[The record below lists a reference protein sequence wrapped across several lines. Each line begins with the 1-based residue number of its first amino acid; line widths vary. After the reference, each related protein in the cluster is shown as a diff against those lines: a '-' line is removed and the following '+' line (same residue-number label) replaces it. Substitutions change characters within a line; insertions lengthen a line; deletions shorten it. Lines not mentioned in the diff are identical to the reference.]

1 VNKKEI
7 IDLTTFENEYDNTF
21 KADKILSENENILIK
36 FTMAA
41 ELQAIGLSKKA
52 ISRQLN
58 INYQRSRH

>member
-1 VNKKEI
+1 MNKKEI
-7 IDLTTFENEYDNTF
+7 IDLTTFENEYDNTC

-58 INYQRSRH
+58 INYQRNRH